1 MILLLVFLVFISFY
15 NVKFS
20 HYNKDYMLPSNTN
33 SIKGV
38 FAILIL
44 LTHLRNYIEIPNVN
58 LNTNFEY
65 VLDKIGQL
73 MVAVYFFYSGFG
85 ILESYKKKLNYEK
98 TFFKKRILKT
108 LLHFDIAVLLYVVLV
123 FFISDVRPV
132 LNYLTCWIGATSVGN
147 SNWFIFVI
155 LMLYVIVIISFNIVK
170 KKRVFAVSCS
180 VTIFSVILWVL
191 LRLYSAGF
199 WWYDTL
205 MTFSAGV
212 WFSCYYKQINRLLE
226 HRVLSNIIIVII
238 SIFFAIHYHYHW
250 VDVYGI
256 TACMFVYLIAAISTK
271 IQIGNAILAW
281 LGTNAFSMYIL
292 QRLPMNILRYFNVTE
307 NYVLF
312 TVLSIPIILIMA
324 HIYTLLLNKL
334 DKCTVNS

>member
-1 MILLLVFLVFISFY
+1 MVLLLISLVVISLY
-15 NVKFS
+15 GVKFS
-20 HYNKDYMLPSNTN
+20 HYNKDYMLPQNTN

-44 LTHLRNYIEIPNVN
+44 LTHLRSYIEIPNIN
-58 LNTNFEY
+58 LNTDFEY
-65 VLDKIGQL
+65 ILDRIGQL

-98 TFFKKRILKT
+98 TFFKRRILRT
-108 LLHFDIAVLLYVVLV
+108 LYHFDIAVLLYVVLG
-123 FFISDVRPV
+123 FCISDVRPV
-132 LNYLTCWIGATSVGN
+132 LNYLTCWIGASSVGN

-155 LMLYVIVIISFNIVK
+155 LILYVITIISFNIVK
-170 KKRVFAVSCS
+170 RRSVFIMCCS
-180 VTIFSVILWVL
+180 VTVFSVILWIF

-205 MTFSAGV
+205 MTFSAGM
-212 WFSCYYKQINRLLE
+212 WFSYYYNQINRLLSN
-226 HRVLSNIIIVII
+226 RVWSNIIIVVI
-238 SIFFAIHYHYHW
+238 SVIFAIHYHYHW

-256 TACMFVYLIAAISTK
+256 TACIFVYLIAAISTK
-271 IQIGNAILAW
+271 VHIGNTILTW
-281 LGTNAFSMYIL
+281 LGTNAFSIYIL
-292 QRLPMNILRYFNVTE
+292 QRLPMNILRYFNVTD

-312 TVLSIPIILIMA
+312 TVLSIPMVLIMA

-334 DKCTVNS
+334 DKYTVDL

>member
-98 TFFKKRILKT
+98 TFFKK
-108 LLHFDIAVLLYVVLV
+108 
-123 FFISDVRPV
+123 
-132 LNYLTCWIGATSVGN
+132 
-147 SNWFIFVI
+147 
-155 LMLYVIVIISFNIVK
+155 
-170 KKRVFAVSCS
+170 
-180 VTIFSVILWVL
+180 
-191 LRLYSAGF
+191 
-199 WWYDTL
+199 
-205 MTFSAGV
+205 
-212 WFSCYYKQINRLLE
+212 
-226 HRVLSNIIIVII
+226 
-238 SIFFAIHYHYHW
+238 
-250 VDVYGI
+250 
-256 TACMFVYLIAAISTK
+256 
-271 IQIGNAILAW
+271 
-281 LGTNAFSMYIL
+281 
-292 QRLPMNILRYFNVTE
+292 
-307 NYVLF
+307 
-312 TVLSIPIILIMA
+312 
-324 HIYTLLLNKL
+324 
-334 DKCTVNS
+334 